1 MIKFYTG
8 TATID
13 RRLQIVRADE
23 QFYEYIGVE
32 NYASLAGAI
41 HPDGLPYL
49 KKFVEG
55 LGIGETTALVVRIK
69 AIDGRYHH
77 VFAELSELSVEGEKE
92 SYIEIRIQ
100 DINALEEKLQ
110 GLCDENRQ
118 YNELLDMWG
127 ENLFLY
133 NIKTDALQIFNGDSM
148 NRVYSF
154 RGTLGEFRKSVLD
167 QKALGEEYLPAFE
180 EFCRDLAEGTKNFEY
195 KLLFLNEAVDPQ
207 KDIHFVRGK
216 TILNIQNEPVVLGCI
231 LRRNG
236 ADGSPYGYLQNDY
249 DRDVTTGLLT
259 KKAILEYTENLLR
272 HKPKYNVNLC
282 VVDIDNFKQVND
294 TLGHMFGDEVLAKVA
309 DILKEAVA
317 GKGIV
322 GRIGGDEMFVLLEGV
337 NTLSDLRGILRS
349 IRNNV
354 EWAYKERKEVPRV
367 TCSIGV
373 STYPADGYVYEDL
386 FKIAD
391 KMLYRAKQKGKNRYI
406 VYAPEVH
413 GDVLSEGEPVS
424 TPGNVGK
431 RQDKED
437 LVLKM
442 LEYVAQQANRPFDML
457 LQDIGS
463 TFGLDEIHLFYG
475 DAGKVLLESFWNVDG
490 REKPESSFANYVHE
504 ENFVHLYRDH
514 NMAAIDKLDL
524 IEQLCP
530 QTYQYMMNRGVKVA
544 LIYKME
550 CKQHEGYIAY
560 CKMSDISRKWSDS
573 DMANLT
579 YISKMIELIIN
590 DR

>member
-1 MIKFYTG
+1 MTKFYTG

-23 QFYEYIGVE
+23 QFYEYIGGE
-32 NYASLAGAI
+32 NFASLAGAI
-41 HPDGLPYL
+41 HPEGLPHL
-49 KKFVEG
+49 KKIVEE
-55 LGIGETTALVVRIK
+55 LGPGESAALVVRIK
-69 AIDGRYHH
+69 AVDGMYHH
-77 VFAELSELSVEGEKE
+77 VFAELSELAVEVNQET
-92 SYIEIRIQ
+92 YIEIRLQ
-100 DINALEEKLQ
+100 DINLLEDKLQ
-110 GLCDENRQ
+110 GIYDENRRC
-118 YNELLDMWG
+118 NELLDLWG

-133 NIKTDALQIFNGDSM
+133 DVKKDVLQIFNGGNM

-154 RGTLGEFRKSVLD
+154 RGTLEEFRESVLR
-167 QKALGEEYLPAFE
+167 QKAVEEEYLSDFE
-180 EFCRDLAEGTKNFEY
+180 GLCRDLHAGTKSFEY
-195 KLLFLNEAVDPQ
+195 KMLFLRETVDPQ
-207 KDIHFVRGK
+207 KNIHYVRGK
-216 TILNIQNEPVVLGCI
+216 TILNVREEPMVLGCI
-231 LRRNG
+231 LRRNRV
-236 ADGSPYGYLQNDY
+236 DGSLCDYIQNDFE
-249 DRDVTTGLLT
+249 RDVTTGLLT
-259 KKAILEYTENLLR
+259 KKAILEYTENLLH

-282 VVDIDNFKQVND
+282 VVDVDNFKQVND
-294 TLGHMFGDEVLAKVA
+294 TLGHLFGDEVLARVA

-337 NTLSDLRGILRS
+337 NTMADLRGIMRCIRS
-349 IRNNV
+349 NV
-354 EWAYKERKEVPRV
+354 EWAYKERKDVPPV

-373 STYPADGYVYEDL
+373 STYPTDGYVYEDL

-406 VYAPEVH
+406 IYSPEIH
-413 GDVLSEGEPVS
+413 GDVLSESEPANMQGS
-424 TPGNVGK
+424 IIK

-442 LEYVAQQANRPFDML
+442 LEYVAQQVIRPFDML
-457 LQDIGS
+457 LPEIGV

-475 DAGKVLLESFWNVDG
+475 NTKKVLLESFWNVDG
-490 REKPESSFANYVHE
+490 REKPESSFVNYVHE
-504 ENFVHLYRDH
+504 ENFVHLYREH
-514 NMAAIDKLDL
+514 NMAVIDKLDL

-530 QTYQYMMNRGVKVA
+530 KLHRYMMECGVRVA
-544 LIYKME
+544 LIYKMN

-560 CKMSDISRKWSDS
+560 CKTSEMSRKWSDG

-579 YISKMIELIIN
+579 YISKIIELIIN

>member
-8 TATID
+8 TATVD

-23 QFYEYIGVE
+23 QFYEYIGGE

-41 HPDGLPYL
+41 HPDGLPHL

-55 LGIGETTALVVRIK
+55 LGAGETTALVVRIK

-77 VFAELSELSVEGEKE
+77 VFAELSELSVEGDKE

-154 RGTLGEFRKSVLD
+154 RGTLGEFRKSVLE
-167 QKALGEEYLPAFE
+167 QKALGEEDLPAFE
-180 EFCRDLAEGTKNFEY
+180 ELCRDLAEGTKNFEY

-216 TILNIQNEPVVLGCI
+216 TILNVRDEPVVLGCI

-236 ADGSPYGYLQNDY
+236 ADGSPYGYLQKDY

-272 HKPKYNVNLC
+272 NKPKYNVNLC

-373 STYPADGYVYEDL
+373 STYPVDGYVYEDL

-424 TPGNVGK
+424 TPGSVGK

-490 REKPESSFANYVHE
+490 REKPGSSLTDYVHE

-514 NMAAIDKLDL
+514 NMAVIDKLDL

-530 QTYQYMMNRGVKVA
+530 RTHLYMMARGVKVA
-544 LIYKME
+544 LIYKMD
-550 CKQHEGYIAY
+550 CKQHEGYISY

>member
-1 MIKFYTG
+1 MTKFYTG

-23 QFYEYIGVE
+23 QFYEYIGGD
-32 NYASLAGAI
+32 NYASLAGVI
-41 HPDGLPYL
+41 HPDGLLHL
-49 KKFVEG
+49 KKILDE
-55 LGIGETTALVVRIK
+55 LGAGENTALVVRIK
-69 AIDGRYHH
+69 AIDGSYHH
-77 VFAELSELSVEGEKE
+77 VFAEFFGLAVEEDKE
-92 SYIEIRIQ
+92 PYIEVRIQ

-118 YNELLDMWG
+118 CNELLDMWG
-127 ENLFLY
+127 EHLFLY
-133 NIKTDALQIFNGDSM
+133 DVRRDALQIFNGGSM
-148 NRVYSF
+148 NRIYSF
-154 RGTLGEFRKSVLD
+154 RGTLEEFRESVL
-167 QKALGEEYLPAFE
+167 QRGAVGQEYLPVFE
-180 EFCRDLAEGTKNFEY
+180 EFCQNLAGGVKNFEY
-195 KLLFLNEAVDPQ
+195 KLLLLREDVDPERE
-207 KDIHFVRGK
+207 IHYVRGS
-216 TILNIQNEPVVLGCI
+216 TLSNVREEPMVVGCI
-231 LRRNG
+231 LRRNN
-236 ADGSPYGYLQNDY
+236 ADGSLNDFRWKDS

-259 KKAILEYTENLLR
+259 KKAILEYTEDLLR

-294 TLGHMFGDEVLAKVA
+294 TLGHLFGDEVLARVA

-354 EWAYKERKEVPRV
+354 EWAYKDRKEVPRV

-406 VYAPEVH
+406 VYAPEIH
-413 GDVLSEGEPVS
+413 GDVLSEGEPVN
-424 TPGNVGK
+424 TPGNERQ

-437 LVLKM
+437 LVLEM
-442 LEYVAQQANRPFDML
+442 LGYVARQTNRPFDML

-490 REKPESSFANYVHE
+490 RGKPESSFADYVHE
-504 ENFVHLYRDH
+504 ENFVHLYREH
-514 NMAAIDKLDL
+514 NMAVIDKLDL

-530 QTYQYMMNRGVKVA
+530 RTHCYMMQRGVKVA
-544 LIYKME
+544 LIYKMD

-579 YISKMIELIIN
+579 YISKMLELIIN